1 MTKKITI
8 RTLLLAAVAASGF
21 AVSSF
26 AQSTVASVPAPT
38 ADTGKGLLGQSY
50 VGLDYGYTQLHSS
63 SVANIQGFN
72 FEYNQ
77 PLSTGFDFNLGLGD
91 AWSSQFGGTRARQQS
106 VAGHAIAFIPDLS
119 WGRPFI
125 GVGAGWI
132 WAKAAGERDNSF
144 LYTADTGVEFQVTR
158 ALSITPVV
166 SFTDASSLHV
176 NNKWGYGVKANYWV
190 TDQWGVSAGIGRD
203 NMVNTTFSV
212 GTTFR
217 F

>member
-1 MTKKITI
+1 
-8 RTLLLAAVAASGF
+8 
-21 AVSSF
+21 
-26 AQSTVASVPAPT
+26 
-38 ADTGKGLLGQSY
+38 
-50 VGLDYGYTQLHSS
+50 
-63 SVANIQGFN
+63 
-72 FEYNQ
+72 
-77 PLSTGFDFNLGLGD
+77 
-91 AWSSQFGGTRARQQS
+91 
-106 VAGHAIAFIPDLS
+106 
-119 WGRPFI
+119 
-125 GVGAGWI
+125 VGAGWI

-144 LYTADTGVEFQVTR
+144 LYTADTGVEFQVTK

-176 NNKWGYGVKANYWV
+176 NNKWGYGVKAHYWV